1 MDLLI
6 YGGLLLLGFIL
17 IVGVLISLQVWLA
30 RKPNFIYGLIQPLLW
45 AALAVFGKVYTP
57 STPDPVLEPGTY
69 GLGAILLAVV
79 SLLVF
84 AIARLVARR
93 KRS

>member
-1 MDLLI
+1 MDLLF
-6 YGGLLLLGFIL
+6 YGGLLLLGFVL
-17 IVGVLISLQVWLA
+17 IVGVLMSLQVWLA

-45 AALAVFGKVYTP
+45 TALAVFGKVYTP

-69 GLGAILLAVV
+69 GLGAVVLAVV
-79 SLLVF
+79 SLVVF
-84 AIARLVARR
+84 VAVRLVGRR